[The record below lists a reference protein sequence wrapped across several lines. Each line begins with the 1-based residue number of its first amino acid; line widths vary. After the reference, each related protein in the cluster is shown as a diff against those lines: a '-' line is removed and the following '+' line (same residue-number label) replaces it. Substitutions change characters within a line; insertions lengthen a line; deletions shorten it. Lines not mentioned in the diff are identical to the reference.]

1 MPVKLPLLL
10 WLWRQ
15 TLPATVIVLPVACLG
30 ALLTPGILHVQRVE
44 SVFGFV
50 LPVLVL
56 VHAVA
61 ITYLMG
67 RAGSGAFAF
76 AYTRGFSRHRLWLHT
91 LLATA
96 AAVLTVWLPVG
107 LIVWTPLRSLVQ
119 DGLFKSPY
127 YPGAAFL
134 DRWLP
139 LQIMAAYAL
148 LLPVFHY
155 AWIRLAHPSR
165 GRMGGV
171 LLAAGFVC
179 AAVVTGGFVHW
190 SDRSTGA
197 LFLVLVGIVVLL
209 LLTWSWRLHRRVE
222 VG

>member
-76 AYTRGFSRHRLWLHT
+76 AYTRGFSRNSLWLHT
-91 LLATA
+91 LLASA

-119 DGLFKSPY
+119 DGLYQSPY

-139 LQIMAAYAL
+139 IQVMAAYAL

-155 AWIRLAHPSR
+155 AWIRLAHPTR
-165 GRMGGV
+165 DRTAGV
-171 LLAAGFVC
+171 LLAAGFLF
-179 AAVVTGGFVHW
+179 ALVVTGGVVHW
-190 SDRSTGA
+190 SGQWMGG
-197 LFLVLVGIVVLL
+197 LFLTLIGIVEVLL
-209 LLTWSWRLHRRVE
+209 LIWSRQLHRRVE